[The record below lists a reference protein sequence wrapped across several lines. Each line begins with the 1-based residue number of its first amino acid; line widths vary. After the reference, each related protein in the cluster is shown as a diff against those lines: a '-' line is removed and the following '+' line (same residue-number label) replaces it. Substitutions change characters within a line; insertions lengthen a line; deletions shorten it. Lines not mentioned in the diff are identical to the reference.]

1 MPTRRF
7 LKNNNNVINV
17 ASMTLVCKM
26 IFNAHKKCVIAMWNK
41 VVGGSEAQQGW
52 SLHVKQSSMHII
64 LFCGDEQSSGFG
76 VYKSKAW

>member
-41 VVGGSEAQQGW
+41 VVGGSEAQQG
-52 SLHVKQSSMHII
+52 
-64 LFCGDEQSSGFG
+64 
-76 VYKSKAW
+76 